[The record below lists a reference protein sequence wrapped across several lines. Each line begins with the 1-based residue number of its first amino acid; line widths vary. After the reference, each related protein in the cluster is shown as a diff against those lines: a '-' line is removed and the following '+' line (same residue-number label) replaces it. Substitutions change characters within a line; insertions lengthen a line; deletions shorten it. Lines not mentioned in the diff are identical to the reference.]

1 MRTTVRLDPHL
12 MAEARKFAR
21 DTGRTLTRLIE
32 EALREKIA
40 QRAQPQSRV
49 RIRLPTD
56 GSGGLLPGVDLD
68 DSAALLDRM
77 EGR

>member
-1 MRTTVRLDPHL
+1 

>member
-1 MRTTVRLDPHL
+1 MRLDPHL